1 MNNQPQT
8 DTEIQETPKQNQPVQ
23 LSLPFGEEWFQ
34 ETEPTSVL
42 VEEDE
47 NGDRN

>member
-8 DTEIQETPKQNQPVQ
+8 DTEIQETPKQSQPVQ